1 MDDDVRVHYLF
12 YHFFALHLC
21 CASRPFTESVDA
33 MNRFLSSTARGGSSL
48 FSHATTSASAVSASA
63 AASSSGPA
71 SLRCTTILAAR
82 RLLSSVASSSND
94 HDDDDSIKV
103 GTVKNFG
110 LKGGFGFIIPDGV
123 DKRTHHAKDL
133 IFIHRNDI
141 LVNASETKTGETRYY
156 PR

>member
-1 MDDDVRVHYLF
+1 
-12 YHFFALHLC
+12 
-21 CASRPFTESVDA
+21 

-48 FSHATTSASAVSASA
+48 FSHATTSASAVVSVSAT
-63 AASSSGPA
+63 ASSSGSA
-71 SLRCTTILAAR
+71 LRCTAILAAR
-82 RLLSSVASSSND
+82 RLSSVASSSND

>member
-1 MDDDVRVHYLF
+1 
-12 YHFFALHLC
+12 
-21 CASRPFTESVDA
+21 
-33 MNRFLSSTARGGSSL
+33 MNRLLSSTARGGSSL
-48 FSHATTSASAVSASA
+48 FSHATTSASVVSVYTAVSSPGA
-63 AASSSGPA
+63 A
-71 SLRCTTILAAR
+71 LRCTTILAAR
-82 RLLSSVASSSND
+82 RLSSVADSASSSSND
-94 HDDDDSIKV
+94 HDDDDTIML

-141 LVNASETKTGETRYY
+141 TVASETKTGGTRYY

>member
-1 MDDDVRVHYLF
+1 
-12 YHFFALHLC
+12 
-21 CASRPFTESVDA
+21 
-33 MNRFLSSTARGGSSL
+33 
-48 FSHATTSASAVSASA
+48 
-63 AASSSGPA
+63 
-71 SLRCTTILAAR
+71 LRCTTILAAR
-82 RLLSSVASSSND
+82 RLSSVVDSASSSSND
-94 HDDDDSIKV
+94 HDDDTIML

-141 LVNASETKTGETRYY
+141 AVAPETKTGGTRYY

>member
-1 MDDDVRVHYLF
+1 
-12 YHFFALHLC
+12 
-21 CASRPFTESVDA
+21 
-33 MNRFLSSTARGGSSL
+33 MNRLLSSTARVGGSSL
-48 FSHATTSASAVSASA
+48 FSHATTSASVVSVSTAVSSPGA
-63 AASSSGPA
+63 A
-71 SLRCTTILAAR
+71 LRCTTILAAR
-82 RLLSSVASSSND
+82 RLSSVVDSASSSSND
-94 HDDDDSIKV
+94 HDDDTIML

-141 LVNASETKTGETRYY
+141 AVAPETKTGGTRYY

>member
-1 MDDDVRVHYLF
+1 
-12 YHFFALHLC
+12 
-21 CASRPFTESVDA
+21 
-33 MNRFLSSTARGGSSL
+33 MNRLLSSTARVGSSL
-48 FSHATTSASAVSASA
+48 FSHATTSASVVSVSTAVSV
-63 AASSSGPA
+63 
-71 SLRCTTILAAR
+71 LRCTTILAAR
-82 RLLSSVASSSND
+82 RLSSVVDSASSSSND
-94 HDDDDSIKV
+94 HDDDTIKL

-141 LVNASETKTGETRYY
+141 TVAPETMTGGARYY